1 VDPPN
6 ISASELERFCYC
18 PLSWWLGRQTEVTSE
33 QLQQGTAR
41 HGKMST
47 ELHTIVNN
55 ETRSLAWER
64 AALWFSLVATILA
77 LLGLFIFNQ
86 HLSRQQIWLS
96 SLPSILWIGLII
108 YLVNRTG
115 WQGREGA
122 KRLEQVFAMASVVAV
137 FIVLNILIIYEVPT
151 ELAEVAMVLSLFWL
165 IGTSFAL
172 YNSLR
177 SQRESEVKR
186 RELHLD
192 KKISYVGDDDS
203 RLFRSEK
210 YGLTGRPDYIL
221 EEGDELIPVELKSGR
236 QPKGPLF
243 SHIVQL
249 AAYCLIL
256 NETGEKRVGR
266 GVLKYGDVEFD
277 IDFDDGLKQIVVDK
291 LEEMRAAVSTG
302 EVHRNHNR
310 PGKCQ
315 SCSRRDKCPER
326 LV

>member
-1 VDPPN
+1 MASPI

-18 PLSWWLGRQTEVTSE
+18 PLSWWLGRQTEFTSQRLE
-33 QLQQGTAR
+33 QGTAR
-41 HGKMST
+41 HEEMSSD
-47 ELHTIVNN
+47 LQTIVDK
-55 ETRSLAWER
+55 EIWSLAWER
-64 AALWFSLVATILA
+64 AALWFSLIATILA

-86 HLSRQQIWLS
+86 NLSRQQIWLS

-108 YLVNRTG
+108 YMVNRTG
-115 WQGREGA
+115 WQGKEGA

-137 FIVLNILIIYEVPT
+137 FIMLNILIIYDVPI
-151 ELAEVAMVLSLFWL
+151 ELAEVAMILSLFWL

-172 YNSLR
+172 YNSLK
-177 SQRESEVKR
+177 SQREFEIKR
-186 RELHLD
+186 KEMNLS
-192 KKISYVGDDDS
+192 KKIAYVGNDVS
-203 RLFRSEK
+203 RLFRSDRF
-210 YGLTGRPDYIL
+210 GLTGRPDYIL
-221 EEGDELIPVELKSGR
+221 EDGDELIPVELKSGR

-256 NETGEKRVGR
+256 NEQGERKVSR
-266 GVLKYGDVEFD
+266 GLLKYGDVEFD
-277 IDFDDGLKQIVVDK
+277 IDFDVGLREIVIDK
-291 LEEMRAAVSTG
+291 LGEMRAALQTG

-326 LV
+326 LI

>member
-1 VDPPN
+1 VAGPI
-6 ISASELERFCYC
+6 ISASELERYCYC
-18 PLSWWLGRQTEVTSE
+18 PLSWWLGRQEDATS
-33 QLQQGTAR
+33 QKLTQGTAR
-41 HGKMST
+41 HEEMSSD
-47 ELHTIVNN
+47 LRTIVDN
-55 ETRSLAWER
+55 EKCAMVWER

-86 HLSRQQIWLS
+86 NLSRQQIWLS
-96 SLPSILWIGLII
+96 ALPSILWIGFII

-115 WQGREGA
+115 WQGKDGS
-122 KRLEQVFAMASVVAV
+122 KRLERVFAMASVLAV
-137 FIVLNILIIYEVPT
+137 FIVLNILIIYEVPI

-177 SQRESEVKR
+177 SQHRFEIKR
-186 RELHLD
+186 KEMHLS
-192 KKISYVGDDDS
+192 KNIAYVGTDTS
-203 RLFRSEK
+203 RLFRSER

-221 EEGDELIPVELKSGR
+221 EENGELTPVELKSGR

-256 NETGEKRVGR
+256 DDGGEKVSR

-277 IDFDDGLKQIVVDK
+277 IDFDDGLRQIVVDK
-291 LEEMRAAVSTG
+291 LAEMRAAADHG
-302 EVHRNHNR
+302 ESHRNHNR

-315 SCSRRDKCPER
+315 SCSRREKCSER
-326 LV
+326 LI